1 MSRPHSATRLSSREG
16 SWNKQGKY
24 KQSRVSLRKI
34 VNRFEL
40 TMPTL
45 NLSTNVPVDS
55 VVSSDI
61 LKDASKSV
69 ARIIGKPESYVMILL
84 KGGVPMSFGGSEEP
98 AAYGELV
105 SIGGLGQGVNGKL
118 SAAIADILESKLSVD
133 KSRFYIKFYDVEGSY
148 FGFRGSTF

>member
-1 MSRPHSATRLSSREG
+1 MQSFVGIVACGMSVTAVLISCDRDCRE
-16 SWNKQGKY
+16 
-24 KQSRVSLRKI
+24 
-34 VNRFEL
+34 
-40 TMPTL
+40 
-45 NLSTNVPVDS
+45 
-55 VVSSDI
+55 
-61 LKDASKSV
+61 
-69 ARIIGKPESYVMILL
+69 YVMILL